1 MEDNELSQIPLD
13 KSGQIAGKSVFKLI
27 YSQREFC

>member
-13 KSGQIAGKSVFKLI
+13 KSGQIAGKSVFLMLGLFSNI
-27 YSQREFC
+27 